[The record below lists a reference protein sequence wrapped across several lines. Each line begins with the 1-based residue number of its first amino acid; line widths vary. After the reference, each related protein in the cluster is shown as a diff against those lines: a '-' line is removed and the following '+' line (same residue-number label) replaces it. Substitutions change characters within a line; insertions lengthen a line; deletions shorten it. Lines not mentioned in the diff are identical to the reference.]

1 MKINTIISPDDIIV
15 GLKANSKKQVLQ
27 EMAARITAPV
37 DGLETRLVFDHLME
51 RERLGCT
58 SIGGGIAIPHTRCA
72 FPENM
77 GNKPLTQLAVLNK
90 PIDFQSNDDHP
101 VDIVFMLIAPDHIG
115 GEHLTR
121 LPLRHGCCAMKTA
134 PPVCAVVIR
143 WKPCGQSSIML
154 KFQTRPSY

>member
-27 EMAARITAPV
+27 EMAARVTASV
-37 DGLETRLVFDHLME
+37 DGLETRLVFDHLMD

-72 FPENM
+72 FPENI

-90 PIDFQSNDDHP
+90 PIDFQSNDDQP
-101 VDIVFMLIAPDHIG
+101 VDIVFMLIAPDHLG
-115 GEHLTR
+115 GEHLTALALASR
-121 LPLRHGCCAMKTA
+121 LLRDEARSDLLRGCETA
-134 PPVCAVVIR
+134 EAV
-143 WKPCGQSSIML
+143 WSIL
-154 KFQTRPSY
+154 NSAEISNAA

>member
-15 GLKANSKKQVLQ
+15 GLKANSKKQVLH
-27 EMAARITAPV
+27 EMVARLTASV
-37 DGLETRLVFDHLME
+37 DGLETRLVFDHLMD

-72 FPENM
+72 FPENI

-115 GEHLTR
+115 GEHLTALALASR
-121 LPLRHGCCAMKTA
+121 LLRDEDRAAHLRGCDS
-134 PPVCAVVIR
+134 VEAV
-143 WKPCGQSSIML
+143 WSIL
-154 KFQTRPSY
+154 NNAEISDAA